1 MPWVIKIGGSLYN
14 SEYLVDWLNTLSNCN
29 KQNIIIVPGGGP
41 FANQVRLVD
50 HLYELDQALAHN
62 MAVLGMQ
69 QFGYLLASL
78 CPKLCLAA
86 TKEQIDACWNQ
97 AQVVIWE
104 PFDMVNRYCKLEK
117 SWEVTSDS
125 LAAWLASFLSVDRVL
140 FVKSAEITLAIPTPT
155 IAELA
160 KQRCIDST
168 LPKLL
173 AEMNIPVHFM
183 HKSRVKG
190 FNELLINC

>member
-1 MPWVIKIGGSLYN
+1 MLWVIKIGGSLYN
-14 SEYLVDWLNTLSNCN
+14 SEYLVEWLNTLSNCN

-41 FANQVRLVD
+41 FANQVRVVD
-50 HLYELDQALAHN
+50 QQYGLDQVLAHN

-86 TKEQIDACWNQ
+86 SNEQIHACWNQ
-97 AQVVIWE
+97 AKAAVWE

-117 SWEVTSDS
+117 SWDVTSDS
-125 LAAWLASFLSVDRVL
+125 LAAWLASFLSVDRML
-140 FVKSAEITLAIPTPT
+140 FVKSAEITLAKPT
-155 IAELA
+155 IAELT
-160 KQRCIDST
+160 KQCCIDST

-173 AEMNIPVHFM
+173 AEMNIPVHIL
-183 HKSRVKG
+183 HKTRVKE